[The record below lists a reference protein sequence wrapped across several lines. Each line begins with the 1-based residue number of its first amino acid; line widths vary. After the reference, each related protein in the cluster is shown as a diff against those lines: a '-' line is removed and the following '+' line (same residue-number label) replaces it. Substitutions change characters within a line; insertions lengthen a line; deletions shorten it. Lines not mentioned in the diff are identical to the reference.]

1 MVTERA
7 GHVAAPGS
15 VSFDLHTLG
24 WRAFQDLCAAVIRTV
39 WGQSATA
46 FADSNDGGRD
56 GAFYGTWHDAPD
68 GVGAQ
73 DLPVGAFV
81 LQCKHTKKPG
91 ATLSASD
98 LEEEFKKVPA
108 LVKDGLCD
116 GYALMTNADV
126 TGRAE
131 AKIQERLLAA
141 GVKHPLVLDGRWICD
156 TIAMNQKLRML
167 VPRVYGLGDLSKI
180 LDDRAYEQASAL
192 LEAARDQIAAFVMT
206 EHYWRAVQALED
218 NGFVLLVG
226 DPAVGKSAIATMLAL
241 AAADKWG
248 CRLTVKPRTATE
260 LVTHWDPNEPGQF
273 FWVDDAFGT
282 VRHEEHLTHDW
293 ARSMPHVAAAIAK
306 GARVVLTSR
315 GYIYE
320 EARPLLKGNAYPR
333 LRERE
338 VTVDVEEL
346 THDERAQILYNQI
359 TAGDQP
365 AEVKTAMKPFLG
377 YAAAGP
383 FRPEMARRLGRRD
396 FTGRLTLTAAGI
408 EEFLTRPRQFLH
420 EVYEQLGP
428 HQQAALALAYAA
440 APDGSL
446 ASPLALDAAQRDIID
461 RAGSTP
467 GEATRA
473 LKALTGS
480 FLQVTGP
487 PLGQP
492 GWAFRHPT
500 LWEGFASWVATQPQL
515 LTVVLSGL
523 TDDALLGQ
531 ADCEDEDAEE
541 KDGTLLRVPPPLY
554 RPLAERVARILR
566 ECSTGSPLSRAAMSV
581 THGSFQELYSR
592 EAAALRFLSGRSSD
606 SFLRA
611 YLDVDPGLPGRMLNF
626 TSFLNTVTEPD
637 VLARLREAGLLNEHD
652 RLQAVHR
659 MAGLA
664 IETPDSGWLAGYAW
678 KVLLEPHE
686 RAALMRRVR
695 EDLAPDLDYNVHYLS
710 DGRKPGGDPIE
721 ESLNDYEEA
730 FEKDGDHETAA
741 IFAAAARK
749 YAAQPVVIDG
759 DDGWDILPVSRRETG
774 DARPGLPVGTGRSI
788 FDDIDQ

>member
-1 MVTERA
+1 MVTARA
-7 GHVAAPGS
+7 GHVVAPGS

-39 WGQSATA
+39 WRQSAKA

-56 GAFYGTWHDAPD
+56 GAFYGTWHGTPD
-68 GVGAQ
+68 GAGAQ
-73 DLPVGAFV
+73 DLPAGPFV

-98 LEEEFKKVPA
+98 LEEEFEKVPA
-108 LVKDGLCD
+108 LVKDGLCR

-131 AKIQERLLAA
+131 EKIRDRLLAA
-141 GVKHPLVLDGRWICD
+141 GVEHPLVLDGRWVCD
-156 TIAMNQKLRML
+156 TIAMNQKLRMF

-180 LDDRAYEQASAL
+180 LDDRAYEQASVL

-206 EHYWRAVQALED
+206 EPYRRAVQALED
-218 NGFVLLVG
+218 NGFVLLIG
-226 DPAVGKSAIATMLAL
+226 DPAAGKSASAMMLAL

-248 CRLTVKPRTATE
+248 CLTVKPRTASE
-260 LVTHWDPNEPGQF
+260 LVTHWDTNEPAQF

-282 VRHEEHLTHDW
+282 VRHEEHLTQDW
-293 ARSMPHVAAAIAK
+293 ARSMPHVGAAIAK

-320 EARPLLKGNAYPR
+320 EARPLLKGNAYAW
-333 LRERE
+333 LRERP

-346 THDERAQILYNQI
+346 TRDERTQILYNQI
-359 TAGDQP
+359 TAGNQP
-365 AEVKTAMKPFLG
+365 AEVKTAMKPSLD
-377 YAAAGP
+377 YAAARP
-383 FRPEMARRLGRRD
+383 FRPEMARRLGLRA
-396 FTGRLTLTAAGI
+396 FTGRLTLTAPGI
-408 EEFLTRPRQFLH
+408 EEFITRPRQFLH

-446 ASPLALDAAQRDIID
+446 ASPLALDDAQRDIID

-480 FLQVTGP
+480 FLQVTRP

-500 LWEGFASWVATQPQL
+500 LWEGFASWVATQPHL

-581 THGSFQELYSR
+581 TYGSFQELYGR

-611 YLDVDPGLPGRMLNF
+611 YLEVDPGLPGRMLNF
-626 TSFLNTVTEPD
+626 TSFLDSVTEPD
-637 VLARLREAGLLNEHD
+637 VLARLREAGLLSEHD

-659 MAGLA
+659 MAALA

-686 RAALMRRVR
+686 RAALLRRVR
-695 EDLAPDLDYNVHYLS
+695 EDLAPGLGDNVCYLS
-710 DGRKPGGDPIE
+710 DGRQPGYDPIE
-721 ESLNDYEEA
+721 QSLSDYEEA

-741 IFAAAARK
+741 LFAAAARK

-759 DDGWDILPVSRRETG
+759 DDGWDILPESRREIG
-774 DARPGLPVGTGRSI
+774 DARLGPPVDTGRSI